1 MIVFLG
7 LVLPTILLGTSP
19 PPPPQFVPGEVLVR
33 FVPGTDGSAAVA
45 RASQVNPPDLEV
57 LAPVVSRLQGKTGIP
72 LRAAQV
78 LGGKW
83 FRLSVDGDRLTD
95 QLVRQLRTRDNVA
108 EVRVSPEQPEA
119 PVGPTVPKKLVIR
132 FSPGSAESE
141 AITQKHV
148 DATDIGFA
156 QLMRELGRDLDLPV
170 EGEVTEK
177 GEALVQIDLRALTPI
192 LAERLKALSDIESAQ
207 PNYILTIK

>member
-1 MIVFLG
+1 MVFLS

-19 PPPPQFVPGEVLVR
+19 PPPSQFVPGEILVR
-33 FVPGTDGSAAVA
+33 FVPGTDGSAAVT

-57 LAPVVSRLQGKTGIP
+57 LAPVISRLQAKTGIP
-72 LRAAQV
+72 LRAVQV
-78 LGGKW
+78 MGGDW

-95 QLVRQLRTRDNVA
+95 QLVKRLRTRDNVA

-119 PVGPTVPKKLVIR
+119 AMGVSVPKKLAIR

-141 AITQKHV
+141 AVTQKHA
-148 DATDIGFA
+148 DATDVRFA

-170 EGEVTEK
+170 KGEVSEQ

-192 LAERLKALSDIESAQ
+192 LADRLKALSDIESAQ